1 MGYTYSFLDVQAAIS
16 GPGGNFPLAG
26 DESGNSE
33 EGITIEPTGDK
44 NIMTVGADGSVMH
57 SLKGDRSGT
66 VTVRL
71 LKTSTINAALQALYD
86 VEFPPRPKHD
96 HYPRRGPGRHNHMPE
111 GRLCEKRLE
120 NLRWLRRHH
129 GMDLSRG
136 DDLRPSRSVSDAVHH

>member
-71 LKTSTINAALQALYD
+71 LKTSTINAALAGSLQLSDD
-86 VEFPPRPKHD
+86 VEFPPRPNTITTATW
-96 HYPRRGPGRHNHMPE
+96 P
-111 GRLCEKRLE
+111 
-120 NLRWLRRHH
+120 
-129 GMDLSRG
+129 RG
-136 DDLRPSRSVSDAVHH
+136 DTITCQKVAFAKNASKTYAGDGGIMEWTFHAGTISALLGA